1 LLISDSAREATGHT
15 DTRVWL
21 GAGVSHIDWPWEE
34 DLLQQWPASRSPA
47 RARARAVR
55 CLACVVVW
63 LGPIAASGL
72 GSSVAHAGNDDGV
85 LVGGQAA
92 LTGGAVTATVSDGT
106 AAWYN
111 PAGLAHLQRPSLDLN
126 ASVYG
131 FNWVSAQDLLT
142 VPDGTQQ
149 GASVIDWVLLPAALS
164 YSRVL
169 SPDIVASFGIF
180 IPKTSDFTLQEY
192 VADSQGTRW
201 TVGFDRLQKEYD
213 YILTTAIR
221 MSDTLRVGF
230 ALHGIYIS
238 TEETTQI
245 GAGNMADASA
255 PFLVDSSHRTT
266 GDYGVRVGLGVQ
278 WAPRPDVEA
287 GISLQTPTLTG
298 LRQISSSTLTASTA
312 EGGSHE
318 FASTSENGLKSVWEF
333 STPLSVRAG
342 VAFTRDRAQ
351 ILFDGT
357 LTSSLKSD
365 EAVLSRKWHG
375 NARVAGLWRVSDQL
389 TAGLGVFSD
398 LNATEEPAANY
409 IGTAGGLRLSTDYR
423 IEEGTRPLTFI
434 TTLGGRYA
442 YGFGQI
448 AGVRVNAEGET
459 LTREEQAV
467 SAYAHELAFNL
478 GWAVTF

>member
-1 LLISDSAREATGHT
+1 LQRCTPAQSSFRARSRAACGLS
-15 DTRVWL
+15 RVAWLVAIASSWL
-21 GAGVSHIDWPWEE
+21 GAT
-34 DLLQQWPASRSPA
+34 
-47 RARARAVR
+47 
-55 CLACVVVW
+55 
-63 LGPIAASGL
+63 
-72 GSSVAHAGNDDGV
+72 VAHAGNDDGV

-142 VPDGTQQ
+142 VPDGTQK

-169 SPDIVASFGIF
+169 SPRVVASFGIF

-213 YILTTAIR
+213 YILTTAVR
-221 MSDTLRVGF
+221 LSDTLRVGF
-230 ALHGIYIS
+230 ALHGIYLS
-238 TEETTQI
+238 TEETTLI
-245 GAGNMADASA
+245 GAGSTEDDSA

-266 GDYGVRVGLGVQ
+266 GDYGARVGLGIQ
-278 WAPRPDVEA
+278 WAPRADVEA
-287 GISLQTPTLTG
+287 GISMQTPTLTG
-298 LRQISSSTLTASTA
+298 LRQVSSASLTASAA
-312 EGGSHE
+312 EGGVHN
-318 FASTSENGLKSVWEF
+318 FASANENGLKSVWEL
-333 STPLSVRAG
+333 STPLAVRAG

-351 ILFDGT
+351 LLVDGT

-365 EAVLSRKWHG
+365 ESALSRKWHG
-375 NARVAGLWRVSDQL
+375 NARFACLWRVSNQL
-389 TAGLGVFSD
+389 AAGMGVFSD
-398 LNATEEPAANY
+398 LNATNVPSANY
-409 IGTAGGLRLSTDYR
+409 IGAAGGLRLTSDYR
-423 IEEGTRPLTFI
+423 IEEGQRPLTFI

-442 YGFGQI
+442 YGFGEI
-448 AGVRVNAEGET
+448 AGVRISAEGES

-467 SAYAHELAFNL
+467 AAHAHELAFNL

>member
-1 LLISDSAREATGHT
+1 
-15 DTRVWL
+15 
-21 GAGVSHIDWPWEE
+21 
-34 DLLQQWPASRSPA
+34 LQQCTSSRSPA
-47 RARARAVR
+47 RAGTRAVR
-55 CLACVVVW
+55 CLASAVAW
-63 LGPIAASGL
+63 LSPIAASWL
-72 GSSVAHAGNDDGV
+72 SSPVAYAGNDDGV

-92 LTGGAVTATVSDGT
+92 LAGGAVTATISDGT

-111 PAGLAHLQRPSLDLN
+111 PAGLAQLQRPSLDLN

-131 FNWVSAQDLLT
+131 FNWISAQDLLT
-142 VPDGTQQ
+142 VPDGTQK
-149 GASVIDWVLLPAALS
+149 GATVIDWVLLPSALS

-169 SPDIVASFGIF
+169 SPRVVGSFGIF

-221 MSDTLRVGF
+221 MSDTLRVGI

-245 GAGNMADASA
+245 GAGNAGDDSA
-255 PFLVDSSHRTT
+255 PFLVDTSHRTT
-266 GDYGVRVGLGVQ
+266 GDYGLRIGLGVQ
-278 WAPRPDVEA
+278 WTPRADVDA

-298 LRQISSSTLTASTA
+298 LRQVSSSSLTASTA
-312 EGGSHE
+312 DGGSPE
-318 FASTSENGLKSVWEF
+318 FGSTSENGLKSVWEL

-342 VAFTRDRAQ
+342 IAFTRDRAQ
-351 ILFDGT
+351 LLVDGT
-357 LTSSLKSD
+357 LTSSLESD
-365 EAVLSRKWHG
+365 ESVLSRNWHG
-375 NARVAGLWRVSDQL
+375 NARVACLWRVSDQL
-389 TAGLGVFSD
+389 SSGMGVFSD
-398 LNATEEPAANY
+398 LNATKEPAANY
-409 IGTAGGLRLSTDYR
+409 IGVAGGVRLSSHYR
-423 IEEGTRPLTFI
+423 IEEGARPLTFI

-448 AGVRVNAEGET
+448 AGVRVSAEGES

-467 SAYAHELAFNL
+467 TARAHELAFNL

>member
-1 LLISDSAREATGHT
+1 MRADSRPIHRA
-15 DTRVWL
+15 L
-21 GAGVSHIDWPWEE
+21 FQS
-34 DLLQQWPASRSPA
+34 
-47 RARARAVR
+47 RARTRAVR
-55 CLACVVVW
+55 CLAGAAAW
-63 LGPIAASGL
+63 LIPIAACL
-72 GSSVAHAGNDDGV
+72 SSPVAYAGNDDGV

-92 LTGGAVTATVSDGT
+92 LTGGAVTATISDGT

-111 PAGLAHLQRPSLDLN
+111 PAGLAQLQRPSLDLN

-131 FNWVSAQDLLT
+131 FNWISAEDLLT
-142 VPDGTQQ
+142 VPDGTQK

-169 SPDIVASFGIF
+169 SPRVVASFGIF

-213 YILTTAIR
+213 YILTTAVRI
-221 MSDTLRVGF
+221 SDTLRVGI

-245 GAGNMADASA
+245 GAGNTGDDSG

-266 GDYGVRVGLGVQ
+266 GDYGLRIGLGVQ
-278 WAPRPDVEA
+278 WAPRPDVDA

-298 LRQISSSTLTASTA
+298 LRQISSSTLTASTG
-312 EGGSHE
+312 EGGSPE
-318 FASTSENGLKSVWEF
+318 FASTSENGLKSVWEL

-342 VAFTRDRAQ
+342 IAFTHDRAQ
-351 ILFDGT
+351 LLLDGT

-365 EAVLSRKWHG
+365 EAVLNRKWHG
-375 NARVAGLWRVSDQL
+375 NARVAGLWHMSNQL
-389 TAGLGVFSD
+389 SAGMGVFSD
-398 LNATEEPAANY
+398 LNASKEPAANY
-409 IGTAGGLRLSTDYR
+409 IGVAGGLRLSSHYQ
-423 IEEGTRPLTFI
+423 IEEGARPLTFI

-448 AGVRVNAEGET
+448 AGVRISTEGET
-459 LTREEQAV
+459 LTREEQSVTAH
-467 SAYAHELAFNL
+467 AHELAFNL
-478 GWAVTF
+478 GWAMTF

>member
-1 LLISDSAREATGHT
+1 MGRRSLAA
-15 DTRVWL
+15 
-21 GAGVSHIDWPWEE
+21 
-34 DLLQQWPASRSPA
+34 RSPA
-47 RARARAVR
+47 SARARAVR
-55 CLACVVVW
+55 RLASVVAW
-63 LGPIAASGL
+63 LIPIAASYL
-72 GSSVAHAGNDDGV
+72 SSPVAYAGNDDGV

-92 LTGGAVTATVSDGT
+92 LTGGAVTATISDGT

-142 VPDGTQQ
+142 VPDGTQK

-164 YSRVL
+164 YSRIL
-169 SPDIVASFGIF
+169 SPRVVASFGIF

-192 VADSQGTRW
+192 VEDSQGTRW

-221 MSDTLRVGF
+221 MSDTLRLGV

-245 GAGNMADASA
+245 GAGTMGDDSA

-266 GDYGVRVGLGVQ
+266 GDYGVRMGFGVQ
-278 WAPRPDVEA
+278 WDPRPDVSA

-298 LRQISSSTLTASTA
+298 LRQIASSSLSASSVD
-312 EGGSHE
+312 GVGHE
-318 FASTSENGLKSVWEF
+318 FASTSENGLKSVWEL

-342 VAFTRDRAQ
+342 VAFTHDKAQ
-351 ILFDGT
+351 ILLDGT

-365 EAVLSRKWHG
+365 ESSLSRKWHG
-375 NARVAGLWRVSDQL
+375 NGRVACLWHVSDQL
-389 TAGLGVFSD
+389 LAGMGVFSD
-398 LNATEEPAANY
+398 LNVSQEPSANY
-409 IGTAGGLRLSTDYR
+409 IGAAGGLRISSDYQ
-423 IEEGTRPLTFI
+423 IEDGKRPLTFI

-448 AGVRVNAEGET
+448 AGVLVSADGET
-459 LTREEQAV
+459 LTREEEAV
-467 SAYAHELAFNL
+467 TAHAHELAFNL

>member
-1 LLISDSAREATGHT
+1 LRQSTS
-15 DTRVWL
+15 
-21 GAGVSHIDWPWEE
+21 P
-34 DLLQQWPASRSPA
+34 RSPA
-47 RARARAVR
+47 LAWTRAIRLPRAWLIP
-55 CLACVVVW
+55 LAATW
-63 LGPIAASGL
+63 LS
-72 GSSVAHAGNDDGV
+72 SSVAYAGNDDGV

-92 LTGGAVTATVSDGT
+92 LTGGAVTATISDGT

-111 PAGLAHLQRPSLDLN
+111 PAGLAQLQRPSLDLN

-131 FNWVSAQDLLT
+131 FNWISAQDLLT
-142 VPDGTQQ
+142 VPDGTQK
-149 GASVIDWVLLPAALS
+149 GATVIDWVLLPAALS

-169 SPDIVASFGIF
+169 SPRVVGSFGIF

-213 YILTTAIR
+213 YILTAAVR
-221 MSDTLRVGF
+221 MSDTLRVGI

-245 GAGNMADASA
+245 GAGNTADSSQ

-266 GDYGVRVGLGVQ
+266 GDYGVRIGFGVQ
-278 WAPRPDVEA
+278 WEPRADVNA

-298 LRQISSSTLTASTA
+298 LRQVASSTLTASTA
-312 EGGSHE
+312 EAGSHE
-318 FASTSENGLKSVWEF
+318 FASTSENGLKSVWEL

-342 VAFTRDRAQ
+342 IAFTHDRAQ
-351 ILFDGT
+351 LMLDGT

-365 EAVLSRKWHG
+365 ESALSRKWHG
-375 NARVAGLWRVSDQL
+375 NARVAGLWRVSDQVS
-389 TAGLGVFSD
+389 AGMGVFSD
-398 LNATEEPAANY
+398 LNASQDSSANY
-409 IGTAGGLRLSTDYR
+409 IGAAGGVRLSSHYE

-442 YGFGQI
+442 YGFGEI
-448 AGVRVNAEGET
+448 AGVRISADGET

-467 SAYAHELAFNL
+467 RSYAHELAFNL